1 MWKDTDT
8 NIIGREIH
16 ITKISLGLAKVPRE
30 NDPNRGLL
38 VPAWDFYG
46 YSIDKYSQQEQGGY
60 ELNEN
65 NEYINNKFMNS
76 YITINAIDG
85 SVIERTI
92 LR

>member
-46 YSIDKYSQQEQGGY
+46 SASINIHNRSRGGY

>member
-1 MWKDTDT
+1 MGFLW
-8 NIIGREIH
+8 I
-16 ITKISLGLAKVPRE
+16 
-30 NDPNRGLL
+30 
-38 VPAWDFYG
+38 
-46 YSIDKYSQQEQGGY
+46 SIDKYSQQEQGGY